1 MGSLYTQETL
11 GIPHR
16 KKSGG
21 FKSGELAGQECV
33 PSVVRDHA
41 RAKALLDELDGLM
54 CGMQGGPI
62 LLKPLDGMSV
72 RAPSLHYRH
81 EPPENPAVSFPSY
94 RLGAPLSVFRPKGA
108 DYARAA
114 NSAPRG
120 ALQAVQSP

>member
-1 MGSLYTQETL
+1 MW
-11 GIPHR
+11 
-16 KKSGG
+16 
-21 FKSGELAGQECV
+21 
-33 PSVVRDHA
+33 SVARDHA

-54 CGMQGGPI
+54 CGMRGGPI
-62 LLKPLDGMSV
+62 LLEPLDGMSV

-94 RLGAPLSVFRPKGA
+94 RFGAPLSVFRPKGA

-120 ALQAVQSP
+120 ALQAVQRSLLNYVRSRSRPEPFVLGVDTPFEFETSFE